1 MEKISLVLSAPQQ
14 KQLLYDFFVRECSMN
29 NHGQK
34 EYSRQ
39 HIFQKMCSLRSQY
52 ENLQFCTLKL
62 PVLRQFR
69 NDSCQEISTMEINPN
84 GGLNFSNPSF
94 LYESKCTN
102 IVS

>member
-39 HIFQKMCSLRSQY
+39 HIFQKMCSLKS
-52 ENLQFCTLKL
+52 
-62 PVLRQFR
+62 
-69 NDSCQEISTMEINPN
+69 
-84 GGLNFSNPSF
+84 
-94 LYESKCTN
+94 
-102 IVS
+102 